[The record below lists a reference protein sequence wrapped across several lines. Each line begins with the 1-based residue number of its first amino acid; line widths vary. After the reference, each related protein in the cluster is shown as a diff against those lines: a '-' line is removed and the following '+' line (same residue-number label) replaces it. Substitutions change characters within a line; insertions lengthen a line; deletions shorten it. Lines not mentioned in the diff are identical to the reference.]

1 MRSILSSGP
10 VWAILLAS
18 FGRTWTYNTLLHIV
32 QWYYNDEV
40 RYAKEIPYFLMM
52 VSVVISGFVA
62 DALQE
67 KNLMTTSTVRKTF
80 GGTGY
85 MVNPLDISPQY
96 AGIIA
101 GLSGAMT
108 SLGNLTFYPMM
119 NHIFNTWKIR
129 HDHMTPL
136 YAVSVI
142 SGGLQFLAAL
152 IFVVFSSATEQD
164 WSKDDASSPST
175 GADGPYGSSGGGNN
189 NNDPYL
195 DTTEVVVNDGISL
208 NVIVKR

>member
-1 MRSILSSGP
+1 MVYVGPTGFAMVLYFFAMSIRE
-10 VWAILLAS
+10 LA
-18 FGRTWTYNTLLHIV
+18 
-32 QWYYNDEV
+32 
-40 RYAKEIPYFLMM
+40 
-52 VSVVISGFVA
+52 VA
-62 DALQE
+62 
-67 KNLMTTSTVRKTF
+67 
-80 GGTGY
+80 GY

-152 IFVVFSSATEQD
+152 IFVVFSTATEQE
-164 WSKDDASSPST
+164 WSKDDASSPSA
-175 GADGPYGSSGGGNN
+175 GGPCDGPYGSSSGGNN
-189 NNDPYL
+189 NNDTYL
-195 DTTEVVVNDGISL
+195 DAAEVAVHDGISL

>member
-1 MRSILSSGP
+1 
-10 VWAILLAS
+10 
-18 FGRTWTYNTLLHIV
+18 
-32 QWYYNDEV
+32 
-40 RYAKEIPYFLMM
+40 MM
-52 VSVVISGFVA
+52 VSVVVSGFVA

-80 GGTGY
+80 GGTGLLTEAVLFLTMVYVGPTDFAMVVYFFAMSIRELAVAGY

-164 WSKDDASSPST
+164 WSKDEGASPSAS
-175 GADGPYGSSGGGNN
+175 GDALYGTSSGGGNN

-195 DTTEVVVNDGISL
+195 DTTEVTVSDGGISL